1 MGDVGMALYL
11 LEECQASAGERTS
24 AISTTSR
31 TDRDGKDIIAHHSDK
46 VFSMVVGGRSPKE
59 WTCSPSASVFATLGL
74 LQVVGILALRYWNT
88 RRSQQGNSFPKLP

>member
-46 VFSMVVGGRSPKE
+46 VFSMVVGGGPPKE
-59 WTCSPSASVFATLGL
+59 WTCSSAREFFSQTSMSGTKYKINAYIL
-74 LQVVGILALRYWNT
+74 LLY
-88 RRSQQGNSFPKLP
+88 